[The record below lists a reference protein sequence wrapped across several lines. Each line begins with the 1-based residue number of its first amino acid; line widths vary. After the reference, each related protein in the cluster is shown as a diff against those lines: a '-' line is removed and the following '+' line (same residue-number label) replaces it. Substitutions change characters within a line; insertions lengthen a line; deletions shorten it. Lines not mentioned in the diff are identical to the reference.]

1 MKCPKCRNEI
11 NANAVTCPICSHPT
25 FLPTAVTELYGKHRS
40 MILITVA
47 AILVCSLLAACFG
60 GGRSFDDALEQYIL
74 GITSRDGETMCELL
88 PDDLLD
94 AMTDPQLGGESR
106 EELARYLGNY
116 AGQEFRY
123 GIVTVLSYE
132 VKDVRKA
139 ESEDLA
145 DINEMLADLNGEAG
159 IRLTVTEARTAQ
171 VNIEF
176 DSPLF
181 GRQITVVYLT
191 LYKIGGEWC
200 YLPQ

>member
-25 FLPTAVTELYGKHRS
+25 FLPTAVTELYSKHRS
-40 MILITVA
+40 IILIAVT
-47 AILVCSLLAACFG
+47 AILVCSLLIGCFG
-60 GGRSFDDALEQYIL
+60 GGRGFDDALEQYIL
-74 GITSRDGETMCELL
+74 GITSRDGDIMCELL

-94 AMTDPQLGGESR
+94 AMTNEKLGGESR
-106 EELARYLGNY
+106 EVLAQQLGNY
-116 AGQEFRY
+116 AGREFGY

-132 VKDVRKA
+132 VQDVREA
-139 ESEDLA
+139 EKEDLT
-145 DINEMLADLNGEAG
+145 DINEMLADLNEEAG
-159 IRLTVTEARTAQ
+159 IRLTATEARTAQ

-176 DSPLF
+176 ESPLF
-181 GRQITVVYLT
+181 GRQLTVVYLT

>member
-25 FLPTAVTELYGKHRS
+25 FLPTAVTELYSKHRR
-40 MILITVA
+40 MVLISVT

-60 GGRSFDDALEQYIL
+60 GGGRFDDALEQYIL
-74 GITSRDGETMCELL
+74 GITSRDGEIMCELL

-139 ESEDLA
+139 EKEDLT
-145 DINEMLADLNGEAG
+145 DINEMLADLNEEAG
-159 IRLTVTEARTAQ
+159 IRLTATEARTAQ